1 MSIHLEVPSDIVSI
15 RIVPSVLGKARLVVS
30 TDIPEYKVSD
40 PRSRRAHLRATVQRF
55 VGKSRILNL
64 RKPSLIRSNGLVIAS
79 LCTAWPA
86 FRHPSGIFAMWMPLA
101 AIVAM
106 IGTADTCRHLRR
118 RWDWHHGGV
127 LLMIYADLMT
137 VTLLAFMAILRIY
150 QA

>member
-1 MSIHLEVPSDIVSI
+1 MSTHLEVRPDTVSI
-15 RIVPSVLGKARLVVS
+15 RIVPSILGKARLIVS
-30 TDIPEYKVSD
+30 TDIPEYRVSD
-40 PRSRRAHLRATVQRF
+40 PRTRRAYLSARVQAF
-55 VGKSRILNL
+55 IGNSRVLNL
-64 RKPSLIRSNGLVIAS
+64 RKPSLIRSNGLVIAG

-86 FRHPSGIFAMWMPLA
+86 FQHPSGMFAMWMPLTV
-101 AIVAM
+101 IVAM

-150 QA
+150 QP